1 MKSLLAT
8 AILCAQTVSAAGV
21 FSEIWFNRGSQ
32 FNNLNSMGDNGVANM
47 HYMVVQQ
54 PPTFGNLVGQVNW
67 SGFTLSSYT
76 SFGADLMIVTGAASI
91 LPFQINPGAPLDPAF
106 DGRVATG
113 FNDVWTIVSNQPE
126 GTRGSLALTFQLTGT
141 SNTVGG
147 GSSSSVRL
155 WGTAGTIDSVS
166 TSVNGAGTYT
176 LNLPIFVGTPQP
188 VSIYLEL
195 RGHTFG
201 YNQAIGLDYAH
212 TALLTGLSFTID
224 GETDPVPVSLITESG
239 APEFNQLLNDGAVP
253 EPGGIAL
260 SALGLA
266 ALVSSA
272 RRRR

>member
-1 MKSLLAT
+1 MRSLFFT
-8 AILCAQTVSAAGV
+8 ALFAVQAASAAGV

-32 FNNLNSMGDNGVANM
+32 FNNLNSMGDSGVANM

-54 PPTFGNLVGQVNW
+54 PPNFGNLVGQVNW

-91 LPFQINPGAPLDPAF
+91 LPFQINSGAPLDPVF

-113 FNDVWTIVSNQPE
+113 FNDVWTVVSNQPE
-126 GTRGSLALTFQLTGT
+126 GTRGSLTLTFQLTGT

-147 GSSSSVRL
+147 GSNSSVRL

-176 LNLPIFVGTPQP
+176 LDLPIFTGTPQP

-212 TALLTGLSFTID
+212 TALLTGMSFSVEGQAAPAT
-224 GETDPVPVSLITESG
+224 LITESG
-239 APEFNQLLNDGAVP
+239 APEFNQLLNDEVVP
-253 EPGGIAL
+253 EPGAIAL
-260 SALGLA
+260 SALGLLA
-266 ALVSSA
+266 IVGSA